1 MFGFF
6 KRMLGRGEADAAAA
20 SRRDRASGPVIA
32 MVTLPKVLPLNAKAV
47 ANALRRNYGVEAGEI
62 TSGEGEAASTIGV
75 GEGYVAL
82 GMMPGPIPWSD
93 LEGPCVTAWHWPEA
107 TDVMRPHR
115 AHVIVAAM
123 GHEALDPVERS
134 LLATRAA
141 AAVAETHGAT
151 GLYWG
156 NGTVVNPADRLIEMT
171 REASADDPPVLLWVE
186 ARYGREDDGS
196 GLAFT
201 TGMESLGHK
210 EFEIRRTHRPP
221 EEVVEM
227 LLDLCLYVL
236 KRGPILLHGQTFGR
250 TAEER
255 MKIRHGP
262 SMHSGRGKVITL
274 EM

>member
-1 MFGFF
+1 MA
-6 KRMLGRGEADAAAA
+6 RLWGREWTREELEQRVGDVLQIGGVRLVELADGKE
-20 SRRDRASGPVIA
+20 R
-32 MVTLPKVLPLNAKAV
+32 
-47 ANALRRNYGVEAGEI
+47 GV
-62 TSGEGEAASTIGV
+62 
-75 GEGYVAL
+75 
-82 GMMPGPIPWSD
+82 
-93 LEGPCVTAWHWPEA
+93 
-107 TDVMRPHR
+107 
-115 AHVIVAAM
+115 
-123 GHEALDPVERS
+123 
-134 LLATRAA
+134 RAA
-141 AAVAETHGAT
+141 EFRT
-151 GLYWG
+151 
-156 NGTVVNPADRLIEMT
+156 
-171 REASADDPPVLLWVE
+171 
-186 ARYGREDDGS
+186 GS

-262 SMHSGRGKVITL
+262 SMHSGRGKIITL